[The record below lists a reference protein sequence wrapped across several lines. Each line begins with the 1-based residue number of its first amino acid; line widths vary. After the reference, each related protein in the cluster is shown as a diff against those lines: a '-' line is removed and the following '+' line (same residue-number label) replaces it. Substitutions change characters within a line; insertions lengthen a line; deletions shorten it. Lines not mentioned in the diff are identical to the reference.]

1 MNKSDNNSMD
11 LKYKDVR
18 RRRTTDRTTEKSCK
32 LDDTVFVNHD
42 KTRVVQPVKS
52 KKENGAGVGK
62 FQDIEQSGS
71 GTAQYQNPAVDAGQ
85 DKTRVKTG
93 SPKPIGA
100 DRGAATRPNS
110 KSDNFVLK
118 ERFVLEEVLGV
129 GGMGVVH
136 KAKDRLKIE
145 ARDKDPYVAIKMLSE
160 EFNAHPDAFI
170 ALQRE
175 SRKTQR
181 LSHPNI
187 VKVFDFDKD
196 GDVFFMTMEYMAGT
210 PLNRLIKQYSK
221 TGLPW
226 DDVQVIFQGMCS
238 ALQYAHAEN
247 IIHADFKPGNILVTT
262 NGLAKIFDF
271 GIAKAVTTIEKTDGW
286 PVHQTIFDAA
296 SLGGLTPAYASF
308 EMLIGQEPDVRDDI
322 YALGCI
328 TYELFTGKHPFNK
341 LQADKARARKLKP
354 KRVNGLKKRQ
364 WKALQKALA
373 FDREDRMESVEEFYK
388 QFTATYKPRYMLIAS
403 AVVVASVS
411 GLAYVVMENKRV
423 DDRSGVSEQDIRS
436 ELKFDIRLEL
446 YKEELIKLM
455 ADPSFSAVWEENV
468 WKEYQG
474 VGKLLPLND
483 SWFAE
488 TRKNIF
494 SLYLKKVQAEIN
506 SSSFHYAQGL
516 IENASRYSNGR
527 AQLDAE
533 KLKLAEAIAMEDAA
547 SAVKK
552 LGKKEETRP
561 PVDEYSLAP
570 TNGPR
575 VDEYSLALTNVNKQ
589 LKCQGSL
596 NMRDFDIAI
605 KKLRSLGPKKYSKI
619 KNGIIRSLTTC
630 ISKLGKTFPDRA
642 LESKKYAQRLFGNNS
657 LIASIQISSRDAC
670 DGSIA
675 GLGARGER
683 AVCRDLIKDV
693 GYGPELVVV
702 PAGDNIKSFAIGKY
716 EVSIDF
722 IEQYCLETKQC
733 SLSRQGSDNI
743 PLTGLSVSI
752 AKGYLKWLSK
762 KTGQK
767 YRLPTRDE
775 WVYAAASTTTAH
787 DPNRN
792 CQFRSRGIQ
801 KGDKLVKITTGKQN
815 SWGLVN
821 YLGNVQEWGY
831 DKSGRLVAMG
841 GAYTHSMDECQIASW
856 QQHSGEA
863 DVVTGFRVLREL
875 KNTK

>member
-1 MNKSDNNSMD
+1 MNESDNNSMD
-11 LKYKDVR
+11 LNCKDAR
-18 RRRTTDRTTEKSCK
+18 RRGATESRK
-32 LDDTVFVNHD
+32 LDDTVLVDQD

-52 KKENGAGVGK
+52 KKANGAAVGG
-62 FQDIEQSGS
+62 FQGFKQSGS
-71 GTAQYQNPAVDAGQ
+71 GAAQYQSPAVDAGQ
-85 DKTRVKTG
+85 DRTRVKSR
-93 SPKPIGA
+93 SPEPIGA
-100 DRGAATRPNS
+100 DRAVAAQPNS
-110 KSDNFVLK
+110 GSDNLVLK

-226 DDVQVIFQGMCS
+226 DDVRVIFQGMCS

-262 NGLAKIFDF
+262 NGMAKIFDF

-286 PVHQTIFDAA
+286 PVHKTIFDAA
-296 SLGGLTPAYASF
+296 SLGGLTPAYASY

-341 LQADKARARKLKP
+341 LQADKARARQLKP
-354 KRVNGLKKRQ
+354 ERVNGLKKRQ
-364 WKALQKALA
+364 WKALEKALA

-388 QFTATYKPRYMLIAS
+388 QFTVTYKPRYMLIAS

-411 GLAYVVMENKRV
+411 GLAYVMENRRA
-423 DDRSGVSEQDIRS
+423 DERIGVSEQDIRS

-446 YKEELIKLM
+446 YKEELIKLI
-455 ADPSFSAVWEENV
+455 ADASFSEVWEENI

-474 VGKLLPLND
+474 VSKLLASND
-483 SWFAE
+483 SWFQE
-488 TRKNIF
+488 TKKNIF
-494 SLYLKKVQAEIN
+494 SLYLKKIQAEIN
-506 SSSFHYAQGL
+506 SSSFRYAERL
-516 IENASRYSNGR
+516 IEHASRYSNGR
-527 AQLDAE
+527 AMLNAE
-533 KLKLAEAIAMEDAA
+533 KLKLTEAIAIENAA
-547 SAVKK
+547 SSLKK
-552 LGKKEETRP
+552 PGKKDETQ
-561 PVDEYSLAP
+561 
-570 TNGPR
+570 PR
-575 VDEYSLALTNVNKQ
+575 VDEYSLALANVNKQ
-589 LKCQGSL
+589 LKCQGGL

-605 KKLRSLGPKKYSKI
+605 KKLRSLAPKKYSKTE
-619 KNGIIRSLTTC
+619 NRIIRSLTKC

-683 AVCRDLIKDV
+683 AICRDLIKDV

-743 PLTGLSVSI
+743 PFAGLSVSI
-752 AKGYLKWLSK
+752 ARGYLRWLSK

-775 WVYAAASTTTAH
+775 WVYAAASTTAAH

-792 CQFRSRGIQ
+792 CQFRSRGIE

-856 QQHSGEA
+856 QHHSGEA

-875 KNTK
+875 KNKVRNR